1 MKFTSS
7 FFVFLACA
15 LSANAARQL
24 TLDVDGPAAV
34 TSVEDLKVTTVL
46 TNNGDETIR
55 VLKDPLGP
63 LSQLPAETFTIESE
77 GSSRPAFM
85 GIRAK
90 YSPTAA
96 IAAGEFVTLAPG
108 ESVSVAHDLGHAYDF
123 TKSGAGKYT
132 IGARNSF
139 MVVNADDTV
148 EYVEA
153 QVGKTHRSR
162 VSGKLRAVRPGV
174 DDALD
179 KRATFVSC
187 SSTRQSQLNTAASSA
202 QSYAA
207 SALSYANSIS
217 SGTTRYTTWF
227 GAFSSSNLNTVRSH
241 FSLISSR
248 NFSTFTYDCTC
259 TESGTYAY
267 VYPGTFG
274 RIYLCGAFWNAPNTG
289 TDSKAGTLV
298 HESSHFTVNGG
309 TNDYAYGQANCKSLA
324 SSNPSRA
331 IMNADSHEYF
341 TENNPALS

>member
-1 MKFTSS
+1 I
-7 FFVFLACA
+7 
-15 LSANAARQL
+15 
-24 TLDVDGPAAV
+24 GPVSV

-46 TNNGDETIR
+46 TNNGDETVR

-63 LSQLPAETFTIESE
+63 LSQLPAATFTIESE
-77 GSSRPAFM
+77 GGAQPAFM
-85 GIRAK
+85 GIKAK
-90 YSPTAA
+90 YSPKAA
-96 IAAGEFVTLAPG
+96 IAAGEYVTLAPG

-123 TKSGAGKYT
+123 TKPGAGQYT

-139 MVVNADDTV
+139 MVVNADDSIEFVDATV
-148 EYVEA
+148 
-153 QVGKTHRSR
+153 GRKHNSR
-162 VSGKLRAVRPGV
+162 IAGKLRVARPGV

-217 SGTTRYTTWF
+217 SGTTRYRTWF
-227 GAFSSSNLNTVRSH
+227 GTYSSANLNTVRSH

-248 NFSTFTYDCTC
+248 QFSSFTYDCTC

-267 VYPGTFG
+267 VYPDTFG

-298 HESSHFTVNGG
+298 HESSHFTINGG
-309 TNDYAYGQANCKSLA
+309 TDDYAYGQTNCKSLA
-324 SSNPSRA
+324 TSNPSRA